1 MAHLALVHITEEVG
15 LVFDE
20 VGCHQELRP
29 SCVLAYVMLR
39 VMPRGDGREVTA
51 HILMK
56 HAEFDAAV
64 AHNVGVWGSSA
75 L

>member
-1 MAHLALVHITEEVG
+1 MAHLALVHVTEEVG
-15 LVFDE
+15 LVFHQ
-20 VGCHQELRP
+20 VGRHEELRA
-29 SCVLAYVMLR
+29 SSVLAYLMLR
-39 VMPRGDGREVTA
+39 VMPRGDGRKVPA

-56 HAEFDAAV
+56 HAEFDAGV